1 MSFGLHI
8 IPALKDNFIY
18 ALVSDGVCTVIDPG
32 EAAPVR
38 SFLKSH
44 GLKLERILCTHHH
57 WDHVSGVPELA
68 DEWNC
73 PVLVSEYDRSRISHA
88 TGSLPPKSE
97 LYGETLE
104 ILAMPGHTQ
113 GQIAYHFPQL
123 KIIFTGD
130 TIFSAGCG
138 RLLEGTH
145 EQMHTTLQKL
155 AALPG
160 DTKIYFGHEYTLRN
174 LEFAIHHG
182 AVDLNDAA
190 AFQKEARAKLA
201 AGKPT
206 TPTTVGDELK
216 INPFLKANS
225 LQEFTRWREL
235 RNVW

>member
-1 MSFGLHI
+1 MSFDLHI

-18 ALVSDGVCTVIDPG
+18 ALVSDGLCTVIDPG

-97 LYGETLE
+97 LYGETVE
-104 ILAMPGHTQ
+104 ILTMPGHTQ
-113 GQIAYHFPQL
+113 GQIAYHFPRL

-130 TIFSAGCG
+130 TIFSGVQTWLMTSNVDEWLEALERIRTLDVERIVPGHG
-138 RLLEGTH
+138 PVVPKSYLDVQRSHLLEW
-145 EQMHTTLQKL
+145 K
-155 AALPG
+155 AAVA
-160 DTKIYFGHEYTLRN
+160 T
-174 LEFAIHHG
+174 AI
-182 AVDLNDAA
+182 AVACA
-190 AFQKEARAKLA
+190 
-201 AGKPT
+201 
-206 TPTTVGDELK
+206 
-216 INPFLKANS
+216 
-225 LQEFTRWREL
+225 
-235 RNVW
+235 